1 MIFGFIVLLRS
12 LVRVAYLTKHR
23 FLNDEAGM
31 VRPTIVDM
39 NPVELQ

>member
-12 LVRVAYLTKHR
+12 LVRVAYLTIYR
-23 FLNDEAGM
+23 FLNDDAGM
-31 VRPTIVDM
+31 VRPAIVDM

>member
-12 LVRVAYLTKHR
+12 LVRVAYLTKCL
-23 FLNDEAGM
+23 FLNDEPGM